1 VVDTSSTLE
10 DLSRKHL
17 DIARDDAHGRSADIL
32 VHDGPLRQTLVAI
45 VAGTGLGEHNSPPA
59 ASMLVLSGRVKVTA
73 DEGEVVLNVGELR
86 GLTHHRHSVT
96 AIEDSVFIL
105 TTVTGYGE
113 PSRR

>member
-1 VVDTSSTLE
+1 MVDTSSTLE
-10 DLSRKHL
+10 ELSRKHL
-17 DIARDDAHGRSADIL
+17 DIARNDAHGRSADIL

-59 ASMLVLSGRVKVTA
+59 ASMQILHGRVKVTA